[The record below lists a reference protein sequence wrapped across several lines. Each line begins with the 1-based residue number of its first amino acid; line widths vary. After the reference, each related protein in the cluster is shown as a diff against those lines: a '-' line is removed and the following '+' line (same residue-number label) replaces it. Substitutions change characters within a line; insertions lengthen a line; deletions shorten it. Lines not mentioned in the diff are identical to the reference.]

1 MEVSLRA
8 LPCTTHRTTGAL
20 WPIRSSTI
28 TKVPTLLPAQV
39 VEIAQHGCSR
49 GTLVRNLWNCHL
61 SETERF
67 RRRKD
72 VKNCAKKGN
81 SAFRNWTDIFDG
93 RARSGGDKVGPR
105 ARRDLNFWAGSLQQR
120 CVTPEASE
128 KFDHTMRN
136 VSPPS
141 RTRPTFR
148 RHDRVGTDGGGRN
161 TVVLSQCWNACGDGP
176 HSVATEQAVH
186 MLLGPVVEHSESESQ
201 VAGGCTHRQGLQ
213 AAGRS

>member
-67 RRRKD
+67 RRRED

-81 SAFRNWTDIFDG
+81 SAFRRWTEHG
-93 RARSGGDKVGPR
+93 RALTVLERVRGR
-105 ARRDLNFWAGSLQQR
+105 TAQR
-120 CVTPEASE
+120 CY
-128 KFDHTMRN
+128 R
-136 VSPPS
+136 
-141 RTRPTFR
+141 
-148 RHDRVGTDGGGRN
+148 
-161 TVVLSQCWNACGDGP
+161 
-176 HSVATEQAVH
+176 
-186 MLLGPVVEHSESESQ
+186 
-201 VAGGCTHRQGLQ
+201 
-213 AAGRS
+213 AGRSHAPGSGCRAL